1 MNRVF
6 TGSARTRM
14 RVGFAAFYGS
24 NTRHKFDYS
33 PRPPVTHRISGVF
46 ARATSGTS
54 AARRAEQ
61 IAL

>member
-1 MNRVF
+1 MNSIF
-6 TGSARTRM
+6 TGSARNRM

-24 NTRHKFDYS
+24 NTLHKFDNS

-54 AARRAEQ
+54 AAHGAEP